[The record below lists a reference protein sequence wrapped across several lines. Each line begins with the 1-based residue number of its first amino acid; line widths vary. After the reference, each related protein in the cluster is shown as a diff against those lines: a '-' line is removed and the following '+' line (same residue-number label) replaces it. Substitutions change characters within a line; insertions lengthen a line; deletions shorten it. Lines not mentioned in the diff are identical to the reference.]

1 MAGGLV
7 DRAVRFDVVSLF
19 PGLFDSVLDY
29 GVSARALDRGIIGFR
44 TWNPR
49 EYSADAYQSIDDRPY
64 GGGPGMVMLAEP
76 LEAALAA
83 VRADLA
89 REGLHPHVIYFSPRG
104 GRLDQEKVLALAQKP
119 ALTLVCGR
127 YEGVD
132 ERFLRQSVTEE
143 ISLGDFVLSG
153 GEVAALALMD
163 AVIRQ
168 LPGVLGNAASALE
181 ESFADGLL
189 DGPCFTRPEVWR
201 GVAVPEVLRSGD
213 HAAIARWRLKMSLG
227 TTWERRP
234 DLLVRRGMSP
244 AEQELLDEYRRER
257 GLGDKAI

>member
-1 MAGGLV
+1 M
-7 DRAVRFDVVSLF
+7 RFDVVSLF

-29 GVSARALDRGIIGFR
+29 GVSARALDRGIICFR
-44 TWNPR
+44 AWNPR
-49 EYSADAYQSIDDRPY
+49 DYSADPYQSVDDRPY
-64 GGGPGMVMLAEP
+64 GGGPGMVMQAEP
-76 LEAALAA
+76 LAAA
-83 VRADLA
+83 VDAACDDLA
-89 REGLHPHVIYFSPRG
+89 REGLPPHVIYFSPRG
-104 GRLDQEKVLALAQKP
+104 ERLDQEKILTLAQKP

-132 ERFLRQSVTEE
+132 ERFLRVSVAQE

-168 LPGVLGNAASALE
+168 LPGVLGNASSALE

-189 DGPCFTRPEVWR
+189 DGPYYTRPEVWR
-201 GVAVPEVLRSGD
+201 GMAVPEVLRSGD

-234 DLLVRRGMSP
+234 DLLARRDMSP
-244 AEQELLDEYRRER
+244 AERELLDEYRRER
-257 GLGDKAI
+257 GLGDKAV

>member
-1 MAGGLV
+1 M
-7 DRAVRFDVVSLF
+7 RFDVVSLF

-29 GVSARALDRGIIGFR
+29 GVSARALDRGIIR
-44 TWNPR
+44 LRIWNPR
-49 EYSADAYQSIDDRPY
+49 DYSADAYQSVDDRPY
-64 GGGPGMVMLAEP
+64 GGGPGMVMQAEP
-76 LEAALAA
+76 LAAA
-83 VRADLA
+83 VAAARDDLA
-89 REGLHPHVIYFSPRG
+89 REGLPPHVIYFSPRG
-104 GRLDQEKVLALAQKP
+104 ERLGQERILALAQKP

-132 ERFLRQSVTEE
+132 ERFLRAGVAQE

-153 GEVAALALMD
+153 GEMAALALMD

-168 LPGVLGNAASALE
+168 LPGVLGNANSALE

-189 DGPCFTRPEVWR
+189 DGPCYTRPEVWR
-201 GVAVPEVLRSGD
+201 GMAVPEVLRSGD

-234 DLLVRRGMSP
+234 DLLAGRDMSP
-244 AEQELLDEYRRER
+244 AERELLDEYRRER
-257 GLGDKAI
+257 DLGDKAV